1 MENKLDYFEY
11 NEGPFQELVSIIV
24 TNNVDNVSGIKKTY
38 VTNYMEE
45 TDQYGN
51 KKTNCIENVE
61 ELLKEKVQEIYDY
74 VLANID
80 LFKSLAIKNTLENAL
95 ETGTIS
101 NIIIKYDT
109 LELKINMAIDEINEE
124 EIDML
129 NNLYIMISS
138 I

>member
-1 MENKLDYFEY
+1 
-11 NEGPFQELVSIIV
+11 
-24 TNNVDNVSGIKKTY
+24 
-38 VTNYMEE
+38 
-45 TDQYGN
+45 
-51 KKTNCIENVE
+51 
-61 ELLKEKVQEIYDY
+61 
-74 VLANID
+74 LANID
-80 LFKSLAIKNTLENAL
+80 LFKSLATKNTLENAL

>member
-1 MENKLDYFEY
+1 M
-11 NEGPFQELVSIIV
+11 
-24 TNNVDNVSGIKKTY
+24 
-38 VTNYMEE
+38 
-45 TDQYGN
+45 
-51 KKTNCIENVE
+51 
-61 ELLKEKVQEIYDY
+61 
-74 VLANID
+74 ANID
-80 LFKSLAIKNTLENAL
+80 LFKSLATKNTLENAL